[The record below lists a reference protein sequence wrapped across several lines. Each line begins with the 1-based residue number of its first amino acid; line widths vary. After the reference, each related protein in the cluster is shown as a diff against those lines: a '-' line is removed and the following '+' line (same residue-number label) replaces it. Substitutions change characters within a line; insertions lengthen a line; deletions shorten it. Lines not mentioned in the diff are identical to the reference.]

1 MLDKLKSLLQDPPPS
16 MAFEISEAGIAAARI
31 GARAEMEWRP
41 LKSGTLAVSPLKE
54 NVVDSDEFSM
64 VVRTLAGT
72 QTARR
77 RKDVALILPDFS
89 ARISV
94 LDFDSFPADAKEQAA
109 LVRFRLKRS
118 VPFDVE
124 SAAVSYWAQSGANKR
139 VDVVVVMAPL
149 EIVSRYEAPFRAVG
163 MIPGLV
169 TTSSVAALELAP
181 EVGLNVMA
189 KLSGHVLT
197 VLVRQKGALK
207 LARCLELPSTDLADV
222 AAVLLPT
229 FAVVARRPRKR
240 NGASRKNWAWRWNRC
255 GRRSERP
262 ERITRGCWDI
272 CGPSPRTINMR
283 IPINLAS
290 QPFRRDRAMVVA
302 SIAVSLLLAGTL
314 SVLISLA
321 KADNLQ
327 LTDVRH
333 EVSRLNDQIRRA
345 TAAQTQLDAVLRR
358 PQNAEAVEQ
367 SVFLNTLLKRKGISW
382 TRIFADLEK
391 VVPYNV
397 RVIQI
402 RPSVNAQDQV
412 SLDMMVGSDTEPP
425 VIELFKALQGNA
437 LFSYSDVKIL
447 QPPTEADKFYKCR
460 VSVDYAQKL

>member
-1 MLDKLKSLLQDPPPS
+1 
-16 MAFEISEAGIAAARI
+16 
-31 GARAEMEWRP
+31 
-41 LKSGTLAVSPLKE
+41 
-54 NVVDSDEFSM
+54 
-64 VVRTLAGT
+64 
-72 QTARR
+72 
-77 RKDVALILPDFS
+77 
-89 ARISV
+89 
-94 LDFDSFPADAKEQAA
+94 
-109 LVRFRLKRS
+109 
-118 VPFDVE
+118 
-124 SAAVSYWAQSGANKR
+124 
-139 VDVVVVMAPL
+139 
-149 EIVSRYEAPFRAVG
+149 
-163 MIPGLV
+163 
-169 TTSSVAALELAP
+169 
-181 EVGLNVMA
+181 
-189 KLSGHVLT
+189 
-197 VLVRQKGALK
+197 
-207 LARCLELPSTDLADV
+207 
-222 AAVLLPT
+222 
-229 FAVVARRPRKR
+229 
-240 NGASRKNWAWRWNRC
+240 
-255 GRRSERP
+255 
-262 ERITRGCWDI
+262 
-272 CGPSPRTINMR
+272 MR

-345 TAAQTQLDAVLRR
+345 TAEQTQLDAVLRR